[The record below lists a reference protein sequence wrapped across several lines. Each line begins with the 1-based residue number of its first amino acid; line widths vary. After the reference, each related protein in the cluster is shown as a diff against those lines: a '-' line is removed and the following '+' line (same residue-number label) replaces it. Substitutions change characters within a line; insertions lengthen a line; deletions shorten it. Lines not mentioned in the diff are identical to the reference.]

1 MATQLMKPREVPLGG
16 LRAITVRRTLPA
28 KDRSFVGAWCF
39 VDHYGPQRVR
49 ANNEGGMDVPPH
61 PHTGLQTVS
70 WLFEGEIEHRDS
82 GGAIGQVRPG
92 EVNLMT
98 SGAGICHSEVSTES
112 TDVLHGVQLWAVL
125 PDADRHTV
133 RNFEHFAAEPVALA
147 DDAGTARVFL
157 GSLADVAESPVHT
170 YTPLLGAQLDLAP
183 DAKVTLRL
191 DPTFEHGV
199 LLDTGAVSVDGE
211 PLEFGDLV
219 CQDEGPDSLVLQAGP
234 DGARII
240 LLAVSRSRRRSSC
253 GGTSSGAPMTRS
265 SSSVSSGRHR
275 PSVSARSRGT
285 RARRC
290 GSRPRSCPVSGCVR
304 ATVAA
309 NGLRETLNYP

>member
-92 EVNLMT
+92 ELNLMT

-112 TDVLHGVQLWAVL
+112 TDVLHGVQLWVVL

-157 GSLADVAESPVHT
+157 GALADVAESPVHT

-240 LLAVSRSRRRSSC
+240 LL
-253 GGTSSGAPMTRS
+253 GGEPFEEEIIMWWNFVGRTHDEIEQFREQWQAQAERFGEVEGYEGETLRIAAPKLPGVRL
-265 SSSVSSGRHR
+265 
-275 PSVSARSRGT
+275 
-285 RARRC
+285 
-290 GSRPRSCPVSGCVR
+290 RPRNRRGKR
-304 ATVAA
+304 TA
-309 NGLRETLNYP
+309 

>member
-112 TDVLHGVQLWAVL
+112 TDVLHGVQLWVVL

-147 DDAGTARVFL
+147 DDAGTACVFL

-170 YTPLLGAQLDLAP
+170 YTALLGAQLDLAP

-234 DGARII
+234 DGARVI
-240 LLAVSRSRRRSSC
+240 LL
-253 GGTSSGAPMTRS
+253 GGEPFEEEIIMWWNFVGRTHDEIEQFREQWQAQAERFGEVEGYEGETLRIPAPKLPGVRL
-265 SSSVSSGRHR
+265 
-275 PSVSARSRGT
+275 
-285 RARRC
+285 
-290 GSRPRSCPVSGCVR
+290 RPRNRRGKR
-304 ATVAA
+304 TA
-309 NGLRETLNYP
+309 

>member
-92 EVNLMT
+92 ELNLMT

-112 TDVLHGVQLWAVL
+112 TDVLHGVQLWVVL

-133 RNFEHFAAEPVALA
+133 RNFEHFAAEPVALT

-240 LLAVSRSRRRSSC
+240 LL
-253 GGTSSGAPMTRS
+253 GGEPFEEEIIMWWNFVGRTHDEIEQFREQWQAQAERFGEVEGYEGETLRIPAPKLPGVRL
-265 SSSVSSGRHR
+265 
-275 PSVSARSRGT
+275 
-285 RARRC
+285 
-290 GSRPRSCPVSGCVR
+290 RPRNRRGKR
-304 ATVAA
+304 TA
-309 NGLRETLNYP
+309 

>member
-1 MATQLMKPREVPLGG
+1 
-16 LRAITVRRTLPA
+16 
-28 KDRSFVGAWCF
+28 
-39 VDHYGPQRVR
+39 
-49 ANNEGGMDVPPH
+49 
-61 PHTGLQTVS
+61 
-70 WLFEGEIEHRDS
+70 
-82 GGAIGQVRPG
+82 
-92 EVNLMT
+92 MT

-157 GSLADVAESPVHT
+157 GSLADVAESPMHT

-240 LLAVSRSRRRSSC
+240 LL
-253 GGTSSGAPMTRS
+253 GGEPFEEEINMWWNFVGRTHDEIERFREQWQAQAERFGEVEGYEGETLRIPAPKLPGVRL
-265 SSSVSSGRHR
+265 
-275 PSVSARSRGT
+275 
-285 RARRC
+285 
-290 GSRPRSCPVSGCVR
+290 RPRNRRGKR
-304 ATVAA
+304 TA
-309 NGLRETLNYP
+309 

>member
-157 GSLADVAESPVHT
+157 GSLADVAESPMHT

-240 LLAVSRSRRRSSC
+240 LL
-253 GGTSSGAPMTRS
+253 GGEPFEEEIIMWWNFVGRTHDEIERFREQWQAQAERFGEVEGYEGETLRIPAPKLPGVRL
-265 SSSVSSGRHR
+265 
-275 PSVSARSRGT
+275 
-285 RARRC
+285 
-290 GSRPRSCPVSGCVR
+290 RPRNRRGKR
-304 ATVAA
+304 TA
-309 NGLRETLNYP
+309 

>member
-1 MATQLMKPREVPLGG
+1 MKPREVPLGG

-240 LLAVSRSRRRSSC
+240 LL
-253 GGTSSGAPMTRS
+253 GGEPFEEEIIMWWNFVGRTHDEIERFREQWQAQAERFGEVEGYEGETLRIPAPKLPGVRL
-265 SSSVSSGRHR
+265 
-275 PSVSARSRGT
+275 
-285 RARRC
+285 
-290 GSRPRSCPVSGCVR
+290 RPRNRRGKR
-304 ATVAA
+304 TA
-309 NGLRETLNYP
+309 

>member
-1 MATQLMKPREVPLGG
+1 MATQRMKPREVPLGG

-112 TDVLHGVQLWAVL
+112 TDVLHGVQLWVVL
-125 PDADRHTV
+125 PDVDRHTV

-147 DDAGTARVFL
+147 ADAGTARVFL

-170 YTPLLGAQLDLAP
+170 YTPLLGAQLDLAR

-211 PLEFGDLV
+211 PLEFGDLF

-240 LLAVSRSRRRSSC
+240 LL
-253 GGTSSGAPMTRS
+253 GGEPFEEEIIMWWNFVGRTHDEIEQFREQWQAQAERFGEVEGYEGETLRIPAPKLPGVRL
-265 SSSVSSGRHR
+265 
-275 PSVSARSRGT
+275 
-285 RARRC
+285 
-290 GSRPRSCPVSGCVR
+290 RPRNRRGKR
-304 ATVAA
+304 TA
-309 NGLRETLNYP
+309 

>member
-112 TDVLHGVQLWAVL
+112 TDVLHGVQLWVVL

-240 LLAVSRSRRRSSC
+240 LL
-253 GGTSSGAPMTRS
+253 GGEPFEEEIIMWWNFVGRTHDEIERFREQWQAQAERFGEVEGYEGETLRIPAPKLPGVRL
-265 SSSVSSGRHR
+265 
-275 PSVSARSRGT
+275 
-285 RARRC
+285 
-290 GSRPRSCPVSGCVR
+290 RPRNRRGKR
-304 ATVAA
+304 TA
-309 NGLRETLNYP
+309 

>member
-1 MATQLMKPREVPLGG
+1 
-16 LRAITVRRTLPA
+16 
-28 KDRSFVGAWCF
+28 
-39 VDHYGPQRVR
+39 
-49 ANNEGGMDVPPH
+49 
-61 PHTGLQTVS
+61 
-70 WLFEGEIEHRDS
+70 
-82 GGAIGQVRPG
+82 
-92 EVNLMT
+92 MT

-112 TDVLHGVQLWAVL
+112 TDVLHGVQLWVVL

-240 LLAVSRSRRRSSC
+240 LL
-253 GGTSSGAPMTRS
+253 GGEPFEEEIIMWWNFVGRTHDEIEQFREQWQAQAERFGEVEGYEGETLRIPAPKLPGVRL
-265 SSSVSSGRHR
+265 
-275 PSVSARSRGT
+275 
-285 RARRC
+285 
-290 GSRPRSCPVSGCVR
+290 RPRNRRGKR
-304 ATVAA
+304 TA
-309 NGLRETLNYP
+309 